1 MTRKQER
8 EKAFCLIFE
17 KSFKEDSCEEI
28 LELAQ
33 SINEF
38 ELTEYIKQSFIGVFE
53 KIEII
58 DGIISKHLKNWT
70 INRISKTDLSL
81 LRLAVFE
88 MKFCD
93 DIPENVTI
101 NEIVEL
107 AKIYCGEK
115 GPSYINGVLGSISRS
130 GDLV

>member
-58 DGIISKHLKNWT
+58 DGIISKYLKNWT

>member
-8 EKAFCLIFE
+8 EKTFCLIFE
-17 KSFKEDSCEEI
+17 KSFKEDTCEEI
-28 LELAQ
+28 LELAE

-38 ELTEYIKQSFIGVFE
+38 ELTDYVKTLFIGVFDN
-53 KIEII
+53 IEYI
-58 DGIISKHLKNWT
+58 DGVISKYLKNWS
-70 INRISKTDLSL
+70 INRLSKTDLSL
-81 LRLAVFE
+81 LRLAVYE

-107 AKIYCGEK
+107 AKNYCGEN
-115 GPSYINGVLGSISRS
+115 GPAYINGVLGSLSRS
-130 GDLV
+130 GELK

>member
-17 KSFKEDSCEEI
+17 KSFKDDSCEEI
-28 LELAQ
+28 LELAE

-38 ELTEYIKQSFIGVFE
+38 ELTEHTKMLFTGVFE
-53 KIEII
+53 NIEFI
-58 DGIISKHLKNWT
+58 DGVISKYLKNWT

-81 LRLAVFE
+81 MRLAVYE

-107 AKIYCGEK
+107 AKSYCGEK

-130 GDLV
+130 GDLA